1 MHLPT
6 NSLDC
11 DCHAKLRNIWDTS
24 ERPRK
29 INATYGYLRKV
40 MACNKSA
47 TDRRKHT
54 TQNNFQSQPL
64 KICFSAK
71 RKFPF
76 RQKYSVS
83 IKILNRPK

>member
-1 MHLPT
+1 MTVTQNLGT
-6 NSLDC
+6 SGT
-11 DCHAKLRNIWDTS
+11 AVRGQEKLMLRF
-24 ERPRK
+24 
-29 INATYGYLRKV
+29 LRKV
-40 MACNKSA
+40 IACNKSA

-54 TQNNFQSQPL
+54 IQNNFQSQPL

-76 RQKYSVS
+76 RRKYSVS